1 MVPNIIIG
9 NCQCV
14 IVREWGGT
22 QKTGETIKPFLI
34 CFTPVYGV
42 EDAFNDAFQG
52 SIHKNDS
59 YTMLP
64 TLKKMHGTAWKLIGD
79 YVAEVAPAWDISIP
93 KTAQG
98 VACP

>member
-1 MVPNIIIG
+1 MCNCPRMGWHTKNRG
-9 NCQCV
+9 NHQA
-14 IVREWGGT
+14 
-22 QKTGETIKPFLI
+22 F
-34 CFTPVYGV
+34 FDMFHSYGV

-79 YVAEVAPAWDISIP
+79 YVAEVAPVWDISIP

>member
-1 MVPNIIIG
+1 M
-9 NCQCV
+9 
-14 IVREWGGT
+14 
-22 QKTGETIKPFLI
+22 FHS
-34 CFTPVYGV
+34 YGV

-79 YVAEVAPAWDISIP
+79 YVAEVAPVWDISIP
-93 KTAQG
+93 KTAHG
-98 VACP
+98 VACPWPKKKYLTLFWTLWKITMFNDPFKSIDLFK